1 MVTSR
6 VAELINDQSFLF
18 AVWLRNSLLFVA
30 FYFAPFPV
38 IERCFATIYMQD
50 YETNKRRWISYLL
63 STILYIIAFTS
74 AQFFIFGSYREIHIF
89 LITGFNLVAFGVT
102 NIDFNKFCNC
112 FFQLTFVMERYNK
125 KRYSKLRKNVNSDYS
140 LSVRAQLS
148 ENINSTLVC
157 LQSSW
162 LQYHNTVTFF
172 FQNYPASALPFFQH
186 FAPYTNPNA
195 TASSFSP
202 SGSSTSSTSSQQHQ
216 HPTKKKP
223 VPVPAEQKDE
233 TYFER
238 RRRNNEAARKSREAR
253 RKQDNDNGT
262 RVIQLEQV
270 RVAGVS
276 LTLSQKI

>member
-1 MVTSR
+1 MEAVLFQKYRKYSNTEMASDLQQQLAASSLYD
-6 VAELINDQSFLF
+6 AESLKAFNQMY
-18 AVWLRNSLLFVA
+18 NSSQNP
-30 FYFAPFPV
+30 YG
-38 IERCFATIYMQD
+38 
-50 YETNKRRWISYLL
+50 N
-63 STILYIIAFTS
+63 
-74 AQFFIFGSYREIHIF
+74 
-89 LITGFNLVAFGVT
+89 GF
-102 NIDFNKFCNC
+102 DK
-112 FFQLTFVMERYNK
+112 
-125 KRYSKLRKNVNSDYS
+125 
-140 LSVRAQLS
+140 
-148 ENINSTLVC
+148 
-157 LQSSW
+157 
-162 LQYHNTVTFF
+162 
-172 FQNYPASALPFFQH
+172 NYPASALPFFQH

-270 RVAGVS
+270 KVSVVS
-276 LTLSQKI
+276 LTRF